1 MMCVKYVPNE
11 IILSYHNNANVKFDN
26 VSEKNT
32 ITLQKHKS
40 MSDYSSFLQ
49 FGLVIFLMFLL
60 LGNVGTFFFIKNST
74 RDLRLAIRVIDKDI
88 IEENRKLAIVQAEF
102 SRKYNTQKLQQM
114 AKDRL
119 NLGFSNVKQIKK
131 MDDVLNVNR

>member
-1 MMCVKYVPNE
+1 MICFQHMPSE
-11 IILSYHNNANVKFDN
+11 MILPYRNNTNVKFDN

-32 ITLQKHKS
+32 IKLKKNKD
-40 MSDYSSFLQ
+40 MSDYNSFLQ

-131 MDDVLNVNR
+131 MDDVLNVHR

>member
-1 MMCVKYVPNE
+1 MPSEM
-11 IILSYHNNANVKFDN
+11 ILPYRNNTNVKFDN
-26 VSEKNT
+26 ANEKNT
-32 ITLQKHKS
+32 IKLKKNKD
-40 MSDYSSFLQ
+40 MSDYNSFLQ
-49 FGLVIFLMFLL
+49 FGLVVFLIFLLF
-60 LGNVGTFFFIKNST
+60 GNIGTFFFIKNST

>member
-11 IILSYHNNANVKFDN
+11 IILSYHDNANVKFDN

-32 ITLQKHKS
+32 ITLKKNKS
-40 MSDYSSFLQ
+40 MNDYNSFLQ

-131 MDDVLNVNR
+131 MDDVLNFDR